1 MRVST
6 VLTALPLALA
16 NPIGDKKRAELAPV
30 ILHENANRAELAPL
44 IMHQD
49 EAAKLAT
56 RSGPAPLYL
65 HEEEKSLHAR
75 GGSNKFIIKF
85 KPDTDDAEID
95 KALKDITDENLTHR
109 YKNKFQGF
117 TANMDRETVEKFR
130 TNPVV
135 QYIEQ
140 DVSGKA
146 STDFYSQGQ
155 STWGLSRISHRRAGA
170 QDYLF
175 NDDGGKGVCVYVTD
189 TGIDESHP
197 VSHSHAAHP
206 PTTLMLWR
214 VPVINQAIQPQEFGG
229 RAHQIKSFIPGANY
243 DDHGHGTHCAGTIGS
258 TTYGVA
264 KEATLYGVKVVGS
277 NDRFELSD
285 LIAAYDFILRDA
297 PQRDCPNGVV
307 VSGSLGGPYSPAL
320 NEAADNMADHG
331 IFMAVAA
338 GNDNQDARY
347 YSPASA
353 PKVCTVG
360 GTGWNDLR
368 YEMSNHGPIID
379 INAPAVDVLSLA
391 PGGGTTR
398 MTGTSM
404 AAPHIAGLAA
414 YLASQGAG
422 KASPALCQT
431 MAQMATKN
439 AIRNQVYDTVNNIAY
454 NGNNWA

>member
-6 VLTALPLALA
+6 VLTVLPLALA

-117 TANMDRETVEKFR
+117 TANVDRETVEKFR
-130 TNPVV
+130 MNPVV

-146 STDFYSQGQ
+146 SANFYSQSQ
-155 STWGLSRISHRRAGA
+155 CTWGLGRISHRQAGA

-175 NDDGGKGVCVYVTD
+175 NDNGGKGVCVYVTD
-189 TGIDESHP
+189 TGIDERHP
-197 VSHSHAAHP
+197 
-206 PTTLMLWR
+206 
-214 VPVINQAIQPQEFGG
+214 AIQPQEFEG

-258 TTYGVA
+258 ATYGVA
-264 KEATLYGVKVVGS
+264 KQATLYGVKVIS
-277 NDRFELSD
+277 RNDRFQFSD

-307 VSGSLGGPYSPAL
+307 VSGSLGGPYSPAM

-347 YSPASA
+347 FSPASA
-353 PKVCTVG
+353 PKICTVG
-360 GTGWNDLR
+360 GTRWDDLR

-391 PGGGTTR
+391 PGGGTAR

-439 AIRNQVYDTVNNIAY
+439 VIRNQVYNTVNNVAY

>member
-85 KPDTDDAEID
+85 KPDTDDAEIE

-130 TNPVV
+130 TNNAI

-146 STDFYSQGQ
+146 STNFYSQGQ

-170 QDYLF
+170 HDYLF

-189 TGIDESHP
+189 SGIDESHP
-197 VSHSHAAHP
+197 
-206 PTTLMLWR
+206 
-214 VPVINQAIQPQEFGG
+214 EFGG
-229 RAHQIKSFIPGANY
+229 RAHQIKSFIPGANH
-243 DDHGHGTHCAGTIGS
+243 DDLGHGTHCAGTIGS
-258 TTYGVA
+258 ATYGVA
-264 KEATLYGVKVVGS
+264 KEATLYGVKVLDS
-277 NDRFELSD
+277 NNRFDHSD

-320 NEAADNMADHG
+320 NEAAENMADHG

-338 GNDNQDARY
+338 GNENRDARN
-347 YSPASA
+347 YSPASS

-368 YEMSNHGPIID
+368 YDMSNHGPSID

-391 PGGGTTR
+391 PGGGTAR

-404 AAPHIAGLAA
+404 ATPHIAGLAA

-439 AIRNQVYDTVNNIAY
+439 VIRNQVYDTVNNIAY